1 MESMRSNPILLI
13 LNKRKRYAKQ
23 ESVRCSWS
31 WYSLYSVPFQ
41 LFQPGRGEFHN
52 RDLRTILSGRWGKR
66 STGSNNN
73 RVRDED
79 YMWYLSSWSDERPFK
94 VGNSGKVTGLAI
106 GKGQIAVMGLESQVS
121 TIFNFYTNSGK
132 EVTLF
137 LDMHS
142 VHTNGNNLEVE
153 IDCEVKGQPAE
164 GTELLAAFQLEDTDT
179 LYFLPKLTPDV
190 QAFSLNPKV
199 GTHELIQ
206 FPVHQ
211 VPYNIT
217 FYAATLNNDKYT
229 SNIASKVFMGKEIN
243 K

>member
-1 MESMRSNPILLI
+1 MQSRSPFVAAGLGTLFILFLFSSSSLAEENSTI
-13 LNKRKRYAKQ
+13 EISGQSSVAVG
-23 ESVRCSWS
+23 ESV
-31 WYSLYSVPFQ
+31 Q
-41 LFQPGRGEFHN
+41 LEA
-52 RDLRTILSGRWGKR
+52 TT
-66 STGSNNN
+66 TGFG
-73 RVRDED
+73 DED